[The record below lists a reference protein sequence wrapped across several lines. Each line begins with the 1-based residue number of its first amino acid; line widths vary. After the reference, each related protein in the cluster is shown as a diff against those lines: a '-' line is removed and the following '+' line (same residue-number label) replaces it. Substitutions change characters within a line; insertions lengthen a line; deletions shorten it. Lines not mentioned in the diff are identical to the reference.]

1 MPLRSRSIKALLP
14 FLICMTAVAGAQQQP
29 IFVGGFSGAA
39 PGVLLDTDGNVR
51 VREVDPKE
59 QLAGMRARARAAA
72 AEAGKNQKLTFIS
85 LPKLIGQV
93 RHLRE
98 QQQPIPESL
107 KYLGGMTRLQ
117 YVFVF
122 PDDHDLVIAGPAEP
136 WQVAPAPAGAGAD
149 ATEYVIGKRTGR
161 PVMQLDDLIVALRTA
176 HDNGGSVF
184 GCALD
189 PSPDSVQK
197 AEQVEREYYAKSRA
211 ERMNALV
218 AALGPQKVRLFGTR
232 PDTRLVFMCVAADYE
247 LKRFAMGLDHAPV
260 PNMINAVDSSRSAA
274 NKFWFEADYEPL
286 LVSRGG
292 DAFELRG
299 QRLKVGCGAFDFD
312 ARGATE
318 KAKAFADHFTRNVPA
333 LAVAVPLFAELQNIA
348 DESLL
353 GNLIRHDHL
362 AERIGWSEGYA
373 WLLDDKACSV
383 TTIPIPRNAQTLV
396 SITNGS
402 LVAGGVV
409 LTLGPFV
416 DDKSREPDDKQTLA
430 GPAGELHA
438 LKGKPAGQTDQGS
451 AVLGAGN

>member
-1 MPLRSRSIKALLP
+1 MPLPSGFLKTLLP
-14 FLICMTAVAGAQQQP
+14 SLVLCMAGAAVAQQP
-29 IFVGGFSGAA
+29 IFVGGVGNA
-39 PGVLLDTDGNVR
+39 PGVWLDTEGNVR

-85 LPKLIGQV
+85 LPKLVAQV
-93 RHLRE
+93 RQLRE
-98 QQQPIPESL
+98 HQQPIPESL
-107 KYLGGMTRLQ
+107 RYLGGMTRLR

-122 PDDHDLVIAGPAEP
+122 PEDHDLVIAGPSEP
-136 WQVAPAPAGAGAD
+136 WQVVPAIAGAGAD
-149 ATEYVIGKRTGR
+149 ATEYVVGKRSGR
-161 PVMQLDDLIVALRTA
+161 PVMQLEDLIVALRTA
-176 HDNGGSVF
+176 HDNGGNVF

-189 PSPDSVQK
+189 PSPDSVKK
-197 AEQVEREYYAKSRA
+197 AEAVEREYYARPRG
-211 ERMNALV
+211 ERMKALV

-232 PDTRLVFMCVAADYE
+232 PDTRLAFMCVAADYE

-274 NKFWFEADYEPL
+274 NKFWFEADYQPL
-286 LVSRGG
+286 LVSPAG
-292 DAFELRG
+292 DAFEVRG
-299 QRLKVGCGAFDFD
+299 QRLKVGAGAFDFD

-318 KAKAFADHFTRNVPA
+318 KAKAFAEHFTRNVPA

-353 GNLIRHDHL
+353 GNLIRHDRL
-362 AERIGWSEGYA
+362 AERIGWSDGYA

-383 TTIPIPRNAQTLV
+383 ATIPIPRNADTLV

-416 DDKSREPDDKQTLA
+416 GAKSRESDDKQTLA
-430 GPAGELHA
+430 APAGELHA
-438 LKGKPAGQTDQGS
+438 LKAK
-451 AVLGAGN
+451 AGNHDGVDATVPGASQ